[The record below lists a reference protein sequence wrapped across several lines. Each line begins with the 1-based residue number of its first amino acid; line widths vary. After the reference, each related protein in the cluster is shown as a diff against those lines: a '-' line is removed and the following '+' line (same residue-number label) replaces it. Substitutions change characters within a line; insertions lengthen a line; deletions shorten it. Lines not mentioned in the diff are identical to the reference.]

1 MISPKR
7 GVIRITKTFRVAEGS
22 RKLRGGHM
30 IAASRGAMA
39 VGSLKVARFILGV
52 TGLLVSSSAGKGGKK
67 LSDGSLSRANQ
78 VGI

>member
-7 GVIRITKTFRVAEGS
+7 GVIRITKTLRVAEGS

-52 TGLLVSSSAGKGGKK
+52 TG
-67 LSDGSLSRANQ
+67 
-78 VGI
+78 